1 MQLRNGFSLIELM
14 VVISIIAIIA
24 GIGAPSFRN
33 LTLDNRL
40 SSTANNLL
48 GSLRIARSE
57 AATQRTG
64 ITVCA
69 ANTDKTACADPD
81 STDWTAGAMLMR
93 GNEVIR
99 VIPAAASGLT
109 IASSHAKVEFRPNG
123 TITPTLVLTISEAE
137 RSKTHQV
144 KVNAIGQ
151 ACSGSAC
158 P

>member
-1 MQLRNGFSLIELM
+1 MQSRNGFSLIELM
-14 VVISIIAIIA
+14 VVIAIIAIIA

-57 AATQRTG
+57 AVTQRTA

-69 ANTDKTACADPD
+69 TNTDNTDCAD
-81 STDWTAGAMLMR
+81 SANWTAGALLMR
-93 GNEVIR
+93 GSEVIR
-99 VIPAAASGLT
+99 VIPGAASGLT
-109 IASSHAKVEFRPNG
+109 IASSHAEVEFRPNG
-123 TITPTLVLTISEAE
+123 TITPTLLLTISEAE